1 MIASLSTRCMRCST
15 MRQSMSLSLLAYNN
29 VSKYYN
35 NTNTMGINLL
45 SLKMKMINNNTI
57 IRSIGFAPI
66 SPKSLSQIVDLDK
79 LMKEDRATVETIWT
93 SYHQDNTTTSA
104 SASAMVLNKEEGD
117 IVKSRAK
124 IAPLFI
130 IPVFK
135 SSSLDSYVMLVSQYQ
150 NNGGFIL
157 TYLEEYRRSP
167 DTASPWM
174 SIMLYSD
181 LEDSKDITLLRS
193 DFTANVTKKE
203 NVAIS
208 KMIMEAYLADD
219 LYDGYV
225 HTFNKEPSKFDFDKF
240 LSLWRTK
247 YSSKFT

>member
-1 MIASLSTRCMRCST
+1 MMIASLSTRCLRCST
-15 MRQSMSLSLLAYNN
+15 IRQTMSLSL
-29 VSKYYN
+29 K
-35 NTNTMGINLL
+35 
-45 SLKMKMINNNTI
+45 NTI
-57 IRSIGFAPI
+57 IRWIGFAPI

-117 IVKSRAK
+117 TVKSRAK
-124 IAPLFI
+124 VAPLFI

-181 LEDSKDITLLRS
+181 LEDTKDITLLRS

-208 KMIMEAYLADD
+208 KMIMDVYLADD

-247 YSSKFT
+247 YSSNFT